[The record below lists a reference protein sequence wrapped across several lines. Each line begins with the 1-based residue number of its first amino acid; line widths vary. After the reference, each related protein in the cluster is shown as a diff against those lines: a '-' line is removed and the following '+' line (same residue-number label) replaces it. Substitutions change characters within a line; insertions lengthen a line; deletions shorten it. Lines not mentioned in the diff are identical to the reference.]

1 MVYGVLENCA
11 PTGQGVPGSAKVAV
25 VDAVEAEVKV
35 VVVDAVEAEVK
46 VVVVESAR
54 EVCSPCH
61 HGEAESCSRCRRFS
75 VELRYF
81 PGAWKQGPGRRSVWM
96 GWTGR
101 CVWKWWAGRGVR
113 KGWAGRCVWKWWAG
127 RCVRKGWAGRCVW
140 KWWAPGHSS
149 L

>member
-11 PTGQGVPGSAKVAV
+11 PTGQGVPGSAKVAVVDAVEAEVKVVV

-81 PGAWKQGPGRRSVWM
+81 PAAWKQGPGRRSV
-96 GWTGR
+96 
-101 CVWKWWAGRGVR
+101 
-113 KGWAGRCVWKWWAG
+113 
-127 RCVRKGWAGRCVW
+127 
-140 KWWAPGHSS
+140 
-149 L
+149 